1 MIQKVFNWTKVFS
14 LAILAFTL
22 TNCQPTKTF
31 QPSTYYSPNYQSGGY
46 DQHSGLGFQIP
57 DKYPIEILQ
66 GTDQPKTSFQEIEKL
81 SISEEYPLSAD
92 QEYKGRMLKRGNDQ
106 QEKEAILARL
116 VAQAQDLG
124 ASGIMNVNYKVFS
137 TATTSGYILSGIAF
151 RYVLKQTVREN
162 K

>member
-1 MIQKVFNWTKVFS
+1 MIQKVFNWKQVLS
-14 LAILAFTL
+14 LGILAL
-22 TNCQPTKTF
+22 SLSNCQPTKNV
-31 QPSTYYSPNYQSGGY
+31 QPTTYYSPNYQGGGY
-46 DQHSGLGFQIP
+46 DQHTGLGFQIP

-66 GTDQPKTSFQEIEKL
+66 GNEQPKTSFQEIEKL

-116 VAQAQDLG
+116 VTQAQDLG

-137 TATTSGYILSGIAF
+137 TATTSGYILSGTAF
-151 RYVLKQTVREN
+151 RYIIKPTVKEN